1 MVIPLLSHVLWPR
14 TFRLIR
20 AIYPPVPVFEDI
32 ADPVDWELIAAAE
45 AKTDPRMRDA
55 IGAINLVPPGRRVS
69 GPGASWAMAPF
80 CHVSRDRPSRFS
92 DGRYGVYYAG
102 DRFEVALAET
112 VFHFERFM
120 AATDEEP
127 ATADYRE
134 LIGRIDAD
142 LHDLRDAAAFAP
154 ALDPE
159 DYASAQSFA
168 RELRSNHASNGVVY
182 PSVRYPTGQAV
193 AVFWPD
199 VAGIP
204 VAGRHLC
211 YRWNGRRA
219 DAWLVYGEDGWHLL
233 R

>member
-1 MVIPLLSHVLWPR
+1 MV
-14 TFRLIR
+14 R
-20 AIYPPVPVFEDI
+20 AIYPPVRVFEEI
-32 ADPVDWELIAAAE
+32 ADPVDWELIAAAA

-55 IGAINLVPPGRRVS
+55 IGAIHLVPPERRVS
-69 GPGASWAMAPF
+69 GPGAGWAMAPF

-92 DGRYGVYYAG
+92 DEMYGVYYAG

-120 AATDEEP
+120 AATEEEP
-127 ATADYRE
+127 VTADYRE
-134 LIGRIDAD
+134 FIGRIDAHV
-142 LHDLRDAAAFAP
+142 HDLRDAADFAP
-154 ALDPE
+154 ALDPD
-159 DYASAQSFA
+159 DYTAAQSLA
-168 RELRSNHASNGVVY
+168 RELRSNHASDGIVY
-182 PSVRYPTGQAV
+182 PSVRCPAGQAV

-219 DAWLVYGEDGWHLL
+219 DAWLVYGEQDWRTLP
-233 R
+233 